1 MIESML
7 RSASEAR
14 NADTIITL
22 HDFAM
27 SRGLKLPSLGRF
39 QRVGFVYAM
48 LQAPP
53 PCPPPL
59 HSLGRFHDHSL
70 SQVNRP
76 VAAFDVAV
84 QCFADGL
91 NFPHSAY
98 NLLAKTLASHVSL
111 VDDAYYLLETRHNN
125 EQPVPLAAIN
135 LIIDACALVDDF
147 GDLDRAFATWAELDR
162 LKLEP
167 DVSTY
172 NALLHTCVRSRE
184 ASSGR
189 RLLAQMAASDL
200 KPNEYTYQFRVALLA
215 MQRQEYSAL
224 DAYKECR
231 AADLMPTEKTYV
243 TLINCALRCRRYAM
257 AREICDEFEA
267 HVGPRAGIRSRVED
281 AVANYVADGGDP
293 DSAGYDGERDRS
305 FSRRRGGRGADS

>member
-14 NADTIITL
+14 NADSIITL

-53 PCPPPL
+53 TPCPPLPRPAPSARL
-59 HSLGRFHDHSL
+59 LPMTTSPP
-70 SQVNRP
+70 QVNRP

-91 NFPHSAY
+91 NLPHSAY
-98 NLLAKTLASHVSL
+98 NLLAKTLANHVSL

-135 LIIDACALVDDF
+135 LIIDACALVDEN

-167 DVSTY
+167 DVS
-172 NALLHTCVRSRE
+172 
-184 ASSGR
+184 
-189 RLLAQMAASDL
+189 MD
-200 KPNEYTYQFRVALLA
+200 
-215 MQRQEYSAL
+215 
-224 DAYKECR
+224 
-231 AADLMPTEKTYV
+231 
-243 TLINCALRCRRYAM
+243 
-257 AREICDEFEA
+257 
-267 HVGPRAGIRSRVED
+267 
-281 AVANYVADGGDP
+281 
-293 DSAGYDGERDRS
+293 DSL
-305 FSRRRGGRGADS
+305 